1 MGLFD
6 RFRRKVKETPPDE
19 GLLAE
24 PDSEEAQEAISEKLE
39 LARKEDIYP
48 PRNSRNQRQGN
59 QKMTSGT
66 TTSPRATPSRR
77 HPTGRPGSWP

>member
-39 LARKEDIYP
+39 LAKKEDKSP
-48 PRNSRNQRQGN
+48 SKQRKPQSN
-59 QKMTSGT
+59 LKTTSGT
-66 TTSPRATPSRR
+66 TTSPIATPSRR
-77 HPTGRPGSWP
+77 HPTGRPGSWQ

>member
-6 RFRRKVKETPPDE
+6 RFRRKVKETPSDE

-39 LARKEDIYP
+39 LARKENKSP
-48 PRNSRNQRQGN
+48 SKQ
-59 QKMTSGT
+59 QKLSLI
-66 TTSPRATPSRR
+66 
-77 HPTGRPGSWP
+77 HI

>member
-6 RFRRKVKETPPDE
+6 RFRRKVKETPPNE

-39 LARKEDIYP
+39 MARKEGISP
-48 PRNSRNQRQGN
+48 LKP
-59 QKMTSGT
+59 QK
-66 TTSPRATPSRR
+66 TP
-77 HPTGRPGSWP
+77 

>member
-19 GLLAE
+19 ALLAE

-39 LARKEDIYP
+39 LTRKEDTSLSKQRKP
-48 PRNSRNQRQGN
+48 PSKQPEDDEWDDDEPE
-59 QKMTSGT
+59 S
-66 TTSPRATPSRR
+66 AAEVL
-77 HPTGRPGSWP
+77 WW